1 MNKQL
6 ELFNEGRTKW
16 LESAN
21 AAAKRDA
28 DFDTLSGDSI
38 DLCYFP
44 ISPEN
49 GYMEKLGFP
58 GQYPYTRGIHANMY
72 RGKLWTMRQFSGF
85 GTPEETNERYHYLL
99 SHGQTGLSVAYD
111 MPTLM
116 GYDPDHPYSAGEV
129 GKCGV
134 SVASLK
140 DMERLFK
147 DINLGDISVS
157 QTINGPAVI
166 LLAFYIAA
174 AEKQGVP
181 LENLRGTLQNDIL
194 KEFIAQKEWIFPPQP
209 SMRIITDMMTY
220 CTEHMPKFNT
230 ISISGYHIR
239 EAGSTAAQELAF
251 TLADGF
257 TYVEY
262 GIKAGLDVDDFA
274 PRLSFFFNSHLDFFE
289 EIAKYRA
296 ARRVWARH
304 MKEKYGAKNPRSWKL
319 RFHTQTAG
327 CSLTAQQP
335 EINIARTAFQ
345 AMAAVLGGTQS
356 LHTNSMDE
364 TLALPS
370 RKAAEIALRTQQLIA
385 FETGAANVADPL
397 GGSWFVEELTDQMEK
412 NAEDYFEKIEDMG
425 GVITAIEKGF
435 FQREIAYAASEYQR
449 KVDSKRRIV
458 VGVNKFVKENE
469 EIEIPIME
477 IGQDVGQK
485 QLDALNQLRSERDED
500 AVQQALTDV
509 QEACADGSNLLK
521 PIVAAAKAYAT
532 LGEIVVSL
540 KADEEAKMGLVSSI
554 HEKLR
559 EADALKLNYSTKTLV
574 N

>member
-1 MNKQL
+1 MSKQL
-6 ELFNEGRTKW
+6 NIFNDAANTWKKEAA
-16 LESAN
+16 EASA
-21 AAAKRDA
+21 RDYN
-28 DFDTLSGDSI
+28 FDTLSGERLGQLYYPAAD
-38 DLCYFP
+38 
-44 ISPEN
+44 EN

-166 LLAFYIAA
+166 LLAFYIAV

-370 RKAAEIALRTQQLIA
+370 KKAAEIALRTQQLIA

-397 GGSWFVEELTDQMEK
+397 GGSWFVEELTDRMEK
-412 NAEDYFEKIEDMG
+412 EAEDYFEKIEDMG

-458 VGVNKFVKENE
+458 VGVNKFIKENE
-469 EIEIPIME
+469 KIEIPIMK

-500 AVQQALTDV
+500 TVQQALTDI

-521 PIVAAAKAYAT
+521 PIVAAAKADAT

-540 KADEEAKMGLVSSI
+540 KAEFGEWQEAAVF
-554 HEKLR
+554 
-559 EADALKLNYSTKTLV
+559 
-574 N
+574 

>member
-1 MNKQL
+1 MGKQL
-6 ELFNEGRTKW
+6 DIFNDAEKTWKD
-16 LESAN
+16 EAAEAN
-21 AAAKRDA
+21 SRDYN
-28 DFDTLSGDSI
+28 FDTLSGEKVEQLYYPD
-38 DLCYFP
+38 DN
-44 ISPEN
+44 EN
-49 GYMEKLGFP
+49 DYMEKLGFP

-72 RGKLWTMRQFSGF
+72 RGKLWTMRQFAGF
-85 GTPEETNERYHYLL
+85 GSPEDTNERYHYLL

-116 GYDPDHPYSAGEV
+116 GYDPDHLYAVGEV

-140 DMERLFK
+140 DMERLFEG
-147 DINLGDISVS
+147 INLGDISVS
-157 QTINGPAVI
+157 QTINGPAII
-166 LLAFYIAA
+166 LLAFYIAV

-181 LENLRGTLQNDIL
+181 LENVRGTLQNDIL
-194 KEFIAQKEWIFPPQP
+194 KEFIAQKEWIFPPEP

-220 CTEHMPKFNT
+220 CTKHLPKFNT

-262 GIKAGLDVDDFA
+262 GMKAGLDVDDFA

-296 ARRVWARH
+296 ARRIWARH

-335 EINIARTAFQ
+335 EINISRTAFQ

-397 GGSWFVEELTDQMEK
+397 GGSWFVEELTDKLEK
-412 NAEDYFEKIEDMG
+412 EAEKYFHTIEEMG
-425 GVITAIEKGF
+425 GVIPAIEKGF

-449 KVDSKRRIV
+449 KVDSKQRIV
-458 VGVNKFVKENE
+458 VGVNEFVKDSEK
-469 EIEIPIME
+469 IEIPILE
-477 IGQDVGQK
+477 IGDEVGQR
-485 QLDALNQLRSERDED
+485 QVEALNKLRTERDED
-500 AVQQALTDV
+500 AVQQALSNI
-509 QEACADGSNLLK
+509 QEACINGTNLMK
-521 PIVAAAKAYAT
+521 PIVDAAKAYAT
-532 LGEIVVSL
+532 MGEIVISL
-540 KADEEAKMGLVSSI
+540 KAEFGEWQEAAVF
-554 HEKLR
+554 
-559 EADALKLNYSTKTLV
+559 
-574 N
+574 